1 MILGPHH
8 HHSSTTTNF
17 GDMSNVNF
25 TDIEKQAIVSL
36 IIEMVNADRVI
47 TMEELIASNNINVEL
62 GINDE
67 VFQAGLALNADYAV
81 EVVKKM
87 DTDRKC
93 FVARLL
99 VRIMD
104 ADGASESEHDL
115 LEYIGQRI
123 GLDKELGC

>member
-1 MILGPHH
+1 
-8 HHSSTTTNF
+8 
-17 GDMSNVNF
+17 MSNVNF

-67 VFQAGLALNADYAV
+67 VFQAGLALNADYAI

-87 DTDRKC
+87 GTDRKC

>member
-25 TDIEKQAIVSL
+25 TDIEKQA
-36 IIEMVNADRVI
+36 M
-47 TMEELIASNNINVEL
+47 IASNNINVEL

-67 VFQAGLALNADYAV
+67 VFQAGLALNADYAI